1 MLCGTAGEQINH
13 RKHSGS
19 VDRVRARKSRRF
31 LKKRSASGVQ
41 SQEGTPRTIENSD
54 YCPWDFCPYRISI
67 GSLEQQRRKH
77 NPPSGPDRAFG
88 KALQEFRKARNV
100 SQEKLAL
107 DAGFDRTF
115 VSLLERGLRS
125 PTMRTLIALSAELD
139 VRPSEIVQRM
149 EELLP

>member
-1 MLCGTAGEQINH
+1 MEQS
-13 RKHSGS
+13 RGKH
-19 VDRVRARKSRRF
+19 
-31 LKKRSASGVQ
+31 
-41 SQEGTPRTIENSD
+41 I
-54 YCPWDFCPYRISI
+54 
-67 GSLEQQRRKH
+67 
-77 NPPSGPDRAFG
+77 PPSGPDKAFG

-107 DAGFDRTF
+107 EARFDRTF

-149 EELLP
+149 EELLPKWRRSSR